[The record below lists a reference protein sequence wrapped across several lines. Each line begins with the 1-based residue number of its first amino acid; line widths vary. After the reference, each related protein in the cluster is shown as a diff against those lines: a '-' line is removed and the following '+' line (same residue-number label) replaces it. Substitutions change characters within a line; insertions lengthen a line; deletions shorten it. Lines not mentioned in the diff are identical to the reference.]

1 MPYRIISSNEG
12 VDLDVSVP
20 TRDWAIAL
28 YEQDVRAGRSPLIVD
43 LDGAELSLAEFQA
56 RQHTS

>member
-1 MPYRIISSNEG
+1 M
-12 VDLDVSVP
+12 DLDVSVP